1 MSAVEHVPRPFGH
14 GHGCDAID
22 NKLAAAQR
30 SDKGAQP
37 NASREEADWIPRLI
51 RADCEPLAVASV

>member
-1 MSAVEHVPRPFGH
+1 MSAAKRVPGRDVRGRDC
-14 GHGCDAID
+14 GRID

-37 NASREEADWIPRLI
+37 NASREEADWIP
-51 RADCEPLAVASV
+51 

>member
-1 MSAVEHVPRPFGH
+1 MSAASHLAGPDVR
-14 GHGCDAID
+14 GCGCGPID

-37 NASREEADWIPRLI
+37 NASREEADWIP
-51 RADCEPLAVASV
+51 

>member
-1 MSAVEHVPRPFGH
+1 MRYLCNQKANVMSAAKHVSTRVGRVRDCGP
-14 GHGCDAID
+14 ID

-37 NASREEADWIPRLI
+37 NASREEADWIP
-51 RADCEPLAVASV
+51 